1 VPVWEE
7 KSNDERFNFVQSKQ
21 IKNIFLT
28 RDFQKY
34 MLSTYDVGPLSAT
47 RQRIV
52 EFLKLTEE
60 SADYIEY
67 IQFWEMRTRREKTRI
82 IHKNEHFSE
91 GQMMLLQ
98 PYIELFTDFLL
109 RNYKDEIETSQELRM
124 ITDLSMP
131 EQWFPDTR

>member
-1 VPVWEE
+1 MPVWEE

>member
-1 VPVWEE
+1 MPVWEE

-109 RNYKDEIETSQELRM
+109 RNHKDEIETSQELRM